1 MRARCLR
8 CCCISRMPSM
18 NRATDLWPSL
28 PLSEWHDTCETLHLW
43 TQVLG
48 KLRIAVT
55 PWLNHSWHVPLYLTA
70 RGLSTSPID
79 VDGRALDVEFDFIDH
94 HLRMRSSDGGRA
106 ELALSPRTVAEFY
119 ARVMSMLADL
129 GFTIA
134 IDRMPN
140 EIADAV
146 PFDQDNAHAAYDA
159 DYANRFWRALLQS
172 ARVLAQFRTG
182 FLGKC
187 SPVHFFWGSFDL
199 AVTRFS
205 GRRAPLHPGGVPH
218 LPDAVVREAYSHE
231 VSSAGF
237 WPGGNGFDASFYSY
251 AYPEPPGYRN
261 ARIEPAAAAF
271 DATLGEFVLP
281 YEAVRVAR
289 DPAGELMR
297 FLESTYVAAAD
308 AAHWDRASLEC
319 VQGRPDVPRPV
330 TAPPRDEHAP

>member
-1 MRARCLR
+1 
-8 CCCISRMPSM
+8 M

-28 PLSEWHDTCETLHLW
+28 PLSEWRDTCETLHLW
-43 TQVLG
+43 TQVIG
-48 KLRIAVT
+48 KLRLAAT

-70 RGLSTSPID
+70 RGLGTSPIH
-79 VDGRALDVEFDFIDH
+79 VDGRALDVEFDFVDH
-94 HLRMRSSDGGRA
+94 YLRMRASDGQRA

-119 ARVMSMLADL
+119 ERAMSMLGDL
-129 GFTIA
+129 DFTIA

-140 EIADAV
+140 EIPDAV
-146 PFDQDNAHAAYDA
+146 PFDEDTAHSAYDA

-172 ARVLAQFRTG
+172 ARVLAQFRTS

-218 LPDAVVREAYSHE
+218 LPDDVVREAYSHE

-251 AYPEPPGYRN
+251 AYPEPAGYRG
-261 ARIEPAAAAF
+261 ARIEPGAATF
-271 DATLGEFVLP
+271 DATLSEFVLP
-281 YEAVRVAR
+281 YEAVRAAS
-289 DPAGELMR
+289 DPAAELMR

-308 AAHWDRASLEC
+308 AAKWDRALLEC
-319 VQGRPDVPRPV
+319 VQGRPGVPRPV
-330 TAPPRDEHAP
+330 SAPPQPQEPAR